1 VRSHIHIQRELVI
14 LNYLGKFYVS
24 LNFYVYVVK
33 NQAVQ
38 LKMSDVST
46 MSKKHKVL
54 VSKDSRAIQHLLWN
68 GSISLPGVPCLKT
81 EMQTEY
87 KPQSVEQK

>member
-1 VRSHIHIQRELVI
+1 VSSHIHIQRELVI

-24 LNFYVYVVK
+24 LNFYVRVAK

-46 MSKKHKVL
+46 MSKNHKVL
-54 VSKDSRAIQHLLWN
+54 VSKETIASTFAGLVSWN
-68 GSISLPGVPCLKT
+68 WKHNKDAL
-81 EMQTEY
+81 Y
-87 KPQSVEQK
+87 KE